1 MTFPFDVTVASSV
14 RTAVGRAN
22 KGTLRH
28 TRPDDLAAAAM
39 QGAIDRVEGL
49 DPAKVEDVILG
60 CAFPEGEQ
68 GLNIA
73 RNAIF
78 VNQMI
83 TV

>member
-39 QGAIDRVEGL
+39 QGAIDRVDGL
-49 DPAKVEDVILG
+49 DSED
-60 CAFPEGEQ
+60 
-68 GLNIA
+68 
-73 RNAIF
+73 
-78 VNQMI
+78 
-83 TV
+83 